1 VTKMQGEPPAKVV
14 KGPPPP
20 VTEIDPTSS
29 DHVVAMTQ
37 LKEKIASLQK
47 QIQQKDAG
55 LFTKDKQV
63 NLAPVALNV
72 YTY

>member
-1 VTKMQGEPPAKVV
+1 VTKLQGEPPAKVV
-14 KGPPPP
+14 KGPPAP

-47 QIQQKDAG
+47 LIQQKDAG

-63 NLAPVALNV
+63 NWVFQTIAA
-72 YTY
+72 